1 MADEFCKG
9 KRELMMRRN
18 DISSQIVDLQVLLEI
33 AKDSWLE
40 GKPQDAV
47 KLLQQAKREIGLV
60 IWRAVPNGG
69 QRE

>member
-1 MADEFCKG
+1 MSKH
-9 KRELMMRRN
+9 N
-18 DISSQIVDLQVLLEI
+18 DIPQQIVDLQTLLEI
-33 AKDSWLE
+33 AKDNWLE

-47 KLLQQAKREIGLV
+47 NLLQRAKREIGLV

>member
-47 KLLQQAKREIGLV
+47 NLLQRAKREIGLV
-60 IWRAVPNGG
+60 IWRAVPNGK
-69 QRE
+69 EN